1 MGAQR
6 NTLTEYQKNAVYREL
21 VRISQT
27 LNRPSF
33 KARSNGALAVQIGNT
48 LNFGV
53 SRANI
58 ALQRKKLE
66 AATTAV
72 A

>member
-6 NTLTEYQKNAVYREL
+6 NTLTEYQKNSVYREL

-27 LNRPSF
+27 LNRPAF
-33 KARSNGALAVQIGNT
+33 KSRSNGALAVQIGNT
-48 LNFGV
+48 LNFSV

-66 AATTAV
+66 AAAAAV